1 MQPFLRATTP
11 LRALARGRL
20 AMHAMADGLQ
30 LQRAMA
36 AHMQQVFP
44 DGLAR
49 ALDQS
54 DRHGTPTLHGESFEK
69 AKTILKNP
77 KNQRFLWQE
86 AARLNASGQ
95 PNVVLDVLYAKIF
108 AAQQRQPSYLPRTT
122 SLFLQQVLL
131 AALAT
136 SNATTAVDALVQLA
150 AVDADLVPHN
160 VRTLS
165 VDAVLRLALE
175 SAPHLVADIAPLLA
189 PLHVALDAAIAPAV
203 LRALFE
209 TGAYETLLALA
220 ASAPGPL
227 PLTTHANV
235 LVAMFRAGH
244 TIDHVQSRYVD
255 VVLGAYADASQ
266 TNVLGFLL
274 VHACTHEQFNVVADV
289 LTWME
294 THAYLLPV
302 DETLVLYHTL
312 LPSSTT
318 VSEHCLVELLE
329 AYPAVLPAT
338 TRTLSLAVSASSFFQ
353 HPSVA
358 TRVLDYAQAKSIS
371 ILDVAYGHAGATAGL
386 LHRHRFKARYKDD
399 FLDGKVATARQTDVH
414 DAGYHFTGALLQFMC
429 AQNAHDAIELL
440 LKELQYYQLEAT
452 EDDMDSVLRS
462 LPPHRS
468 LYSLYEAYPRVVK
481 NAPLALTR
489 GVADLLRI
497 RPRGS
502 ATAAEMDQAMQL
514 WRCYVWTEA
523 VKLDDSV
530 FGLLT
535 YAALRDQRSVSM
547 LTEIATQYTQQE
559 AGRHLATLHSAVLQL
574 CASCN
579 DASTMATL
587 LRQRPAGLPPLN
599 DVDIDHVLDA
609 MPSTEVSVLGY
620 LQSLPNDALPWTSP
634 RLLSRALVAA
644 LSARHATDAIEV
656 LGRAIDS
663 GVELSAD
670 ACRACVLVLQDDAV
684 DASFKVDVQ
693 LSMETLWATTTDAS
707 IRALLDRYA

>member
-11 LRALARGRL
+11 LRSLARGRV
-20 AMHAMADGLQ
+20 AMHAMADGLG
-30 LQRAMA
+30 LQRAVA

-86 AARLNASGQ
+86 AARLNASHQ
-95 PNVVLDVLYAKIF
+95 SSIVLDVLYAKIF
-108 AAQQRQPSYLPRTT
+108 ARKPTYLPRTT

-136 SNATTAVDALVQLA
+136 SNAATAVDALVQLA
-150 AVDADLVPHN
+150 ALDADLVPHT

-189 PLHVALDAAIAPAV
+189 PLHVTLETAIAPAV
-203 LRALFE
+203 LRALFDAR
-209 TGAYETLLALA
+209 AYATLLDVA

-227 PLTTHANV
+227 PLSTHANV
-235 LVAMFRAGH
+235 LVAMLRAGH
-244 TIDHVQSRYVD
+244 AIDHVQRRYVD
-255 VVLGAYADASQ
+255 LVQGAFADASQ

-274 VHACTHEQFNVVADV
+274 IHACTQQQYDVVADV
-289 LTWME
+289 LAFME
-294 THAYLLPV
+294 THAYVLPI
-302 DETLVLYHTL
+302 DEALVLYHTL
-312 LPSSTT
+312 LPSSRP

-329 AYPAVLPAT
+329 AYPTVLPAT

-353 HPSVA
+353 HPTVA
-358 TRVLDYAQAKSIS
+358 TRVLDHAQSRGIS

-414 DAGYHFTGALLQFMC
+414 DAGYHFSGALLQFMC
-429 AQNAHDAIELL
+429 AQNAHEAVELL
-440 LKELQYYQLEAT
+440 LKELQYYHLEAT
-452 EDDMDSVLRS
+452 EDDMSSVLRS
-462 LPPHRS
+462 LQPHWS
-468 LYSLYEAYPRVVK
+468 LYSLYKAYPRVVK
-481 NAPLALTR
+481 NAPVALTR

-497 RPRGS
+497 RPSGS
-502 ATAAEMDQAMQL
+502 ATAAEMDQALQL

-535 YAALRDQRSVSM
+535 YAALRDQQSASI
-547 LTEIATQYTQQE
+547 LTEVATQYTQQDV
-559 AGRHLATLHSAVLQL
+559 GRHLATLHSAVLQL
-574 CASCN
+574 CATCN
-579 DASTMATL
+579 DARTMTTL
-587 LRQRPAGLPPLN
+587 LQQRPAGLPPLS
-599 DVDIDHVLDA
+599 DVDVDYVLET
-609 MPSTEVSVLGY
+609 MPPTEVSVLAF
-620 LQSLPNDALPWTSP
+620 LRSLPHGVLPWTSP

-663 GVELSAD
+663 NVELSAE
-670 ACRACVLVLQDDAV
+670 ACRACALVVQDDSI
-684 DASFKVDVQ
+684 DASFRVDVQ
-693 LSMETLWATTTDAS
+693 LSMEMLWASTTDAS
-707 IRALLDRYA
+707 IRAILERCA